1 MKMIVFLTLLIT
13 VVCILAAGCIGQTNK
28 DTVPE
33 KCVCPVCPV
42 LNATSTNTTFPE
54 PNMTA
59 NITKLKGPLRISIS
73 GFNAVLDVTLD
84 NQTVG
89 NVTMEKPLDLMVD
102 EGNHIVQVCVGS
114 ICENEGVNIVFA
126 KRSLIDFGERLR
138 KNVAFPTP
146 TARIIDYF
154 RSGDSVYVIVEFIN
168 PSLKP
173 LSMTAEV
180 SVGYSFIDER
190 TDLRVAES
198 TRGKAQADVK
208 AGQRETDVLSLDFS
222 NGYSYIFDP
231 PALGQITTN

>member
-1 MKMIVFLTLLIT
+1 
-13 VVCILAAGCIGQTNK
+13 
-28 DTVPE
+28 
-33 KCVCPVCPV
+33 
-42 LNATSTNTTFPE
+42 
-54 PNMTA
+54 MTA

-73 GFNAVLDVTLD
+73 GFNAFLDVILD
-84 NQTVG
+84 NNSVG
-89 NVTMEKPLDLMVD
+89 NVTMEKPLDLLID
-102 EGNHIVQVCVGS
+102 EGNHTIKVCVGS
-114 ICENEGVNIVFA
+114 ICENEEVKIVFA
-126 KRSLIDFGERLR
+126 KRTVIDFGDRLR
-138 KNVAFPTP
+138 KNVVFPTP